1 MDSGNSKEERTSL
14 SELALRPDLPAVRLD
29 DGFRNEE
36 SESEPGRIRTIQLP
50 IAFENPL
57 EIRLID
63 PRSEVSDRDPN
74 ELVDYREADKD
85 LSSRRAEFDRV
96 GQQVREDLKDSVVV
110 DSCVEGAGRLA
121 EVQRE
126 VLFLGKRA
134 ECIDGLPH
142 DFSRVP

>member
-1 MDSGNSKEERTSL
+1 MDSGNSKEERTSR

-36 SESEPGRIRTIQLP
+36 YESEPGRICTIHVP
-50 IAFENPL
+50 ISFENPL

-74 ELVDYREADKD
+74 ELVDCQEADKD

-96 GQQVREDLKDSVVV
+96 GQQVR
-110 DSCVEGAGRLA
+110 A
-121 EVQRE
+121 
-126 VLFLGKRA
+126 
-134 ECIDGLPH
+134 
-142 DFSRVP
+142 